1 MLGVLGGFL
10 GTEKGKVEKK
20 NCPFRLESIIVTV
33 VQIRKTKRRGRRKR
47 MAENEWQI
55 FLVKRRGENEE
66 GKMKTKRRRR
76 KRRTKRGKQSGEL
89 LLG

>member
-33 VQIRKTKRRGRRKR
+33 VQIRKKKIGPQKKKGSVSY
-47 MAENEWQI
+47 A
-55 FLVKRRGENEE
+55 LV
-66 GKMKTKRRRR
+66 
-76 KRRTKRGKQSGEL
+76 SL
-89 LLG
+89 LPVYCGGDTFFSKK